1 MIPAT
6 ILYTIVQPVY
16 IYRIFMI
23 SVNKRKLSENISDH
37 DTFLQSNYLQLS
49 CYKRQEKVLHHL
61 IKIETNKIYIYI
73 LYLYIILLDNQSAR
87 YEIAEQYI

>member
-1 MIPAT
+1 
-6 ILYTIVQPVY
+6 
-16 IYRIFMI
+16 MI
-23 SVNKRKLSENISDH
+23 SVNKRKLSENISGH

-73 LYLYIILLDNQSAR
+73 YYI
-87 YEIAEQYI
+87 YI